1 MQAMSQTTAWGD
13 RAHAT
18 LMLLAA
24 VLTVAY
30 WIVYFTSGDTQLR
43 QDAVYLGF
51 ENAFPLADGWMA
63 LCYLLGGIA
72 LFRQRPT
79 AVLWGLCGGSAMIF
93 LACMD
98 LLFNL
103 EQGHFSLVLTGPLLV
118 EFAIVAACGLMGAI
132 TIRRLW
138 RHPLRLQG
146 GRP

>member
-1 MQAMSQTTAWGD
+1 MTIVSQTTTRAD
-13 RAHAT
+13 RVHAA

-24 VLTVAY
+24 VLTAAY

-43 QDAVYLGF
+43 QDAVYIGF

-72 LFRQRPT
+72 LLRQRPA

-103 EQGHFSLVLTGPLLV
+103 QQGHFGLALTAPLLL
-118 EFAIVAACGLMGAI
+118 EFAIVTACWLMGAI

-138 RHPLRLQG
+138 RHPLRLEA